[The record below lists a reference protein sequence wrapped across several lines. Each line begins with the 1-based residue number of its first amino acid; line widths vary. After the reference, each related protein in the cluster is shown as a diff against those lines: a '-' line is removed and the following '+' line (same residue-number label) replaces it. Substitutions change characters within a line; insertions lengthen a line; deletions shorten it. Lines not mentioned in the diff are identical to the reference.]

1 MKIVI
6 VGDGK
11 VGFTLSQQLSEEG
24 HDIVIIDNKQKVLE
38 KSSDILDVIGIQGNG
53 ANYSIQMEAGV
64 PNADLLIAATS
75 SDEINILS
83 CFLAKKLGA
92 GKTVARVRDPEYS
105 ESLSF
110 LRKDLGLSMMV
121 NPEQE
126 AARQIARILQFPSA
140 VKKDTFARGRVE
152 LVEIKLYEDSPLIGV
167 KLSDLKKH
175 YKEKVLV
182 CAVQRGNEVFI
193 PDGNCVLQYKDKITI
208 NGTLKETASFFKKI
222 RLKKPKIKNVM
233 IVGGSRIAFYLAKSL
248 ESVGMDVKIIEQDYD
263 KCVQL
268 SSMLNKAL
276 IIHGDGSDQEVLR
289 EEGLDQMDAFVSLT
303 GLDEENII
311 ISMYALHKNVPKVIT
326 KINRINYAEIIGSTG
341 IDSVISPKDITAGR
355 IIRYVRAMQNSYGS
369 SIESMTRMIDNR
381 VEALEFKV
389 RGNFER
395 MNQQLKEFKTKEG
408 VLIANIVR
416 QGASIIPTGE
426 DCIMLGDS
434 VVIVTTLTGLQE
446 LNDILA

>member
-1 MKIVI
+1 
-6 VGDGK
+6 
-11 VGFTLSQQLSEEG
+11 
-24 HDIVIIDNKQKVLE
+24 
-38 KSSDILDVIGIQGNG
+38 
-53 ANYSIQMEAGV
+53 
-64 PNADLLIAATS
+64 
-75 SDEINILS
+75 
-83 CFLAKKLGA
+83 
-92 GKTVARVRDPEYS
+92 
-105 ESLSF
+105 
-110 LRKDLGLSMMV
+110 
-121 NPEQE
+121 
-126 AARQIARILQFPSA
+126 
-140 VKKDTFARGRVE
+140 
-152 LVEIKLYEDSPLIGV
+152 
-167 KLSDLKKH
+167 
-175 YKEKVLV
+175 
-182 CAVQRGNEVFI
+182 
-193 PDGNCVLQYKDKITI
+193 
-208 NGTLKETASFFKKI
+208 
-222 RLKKPKIKNVM
+222 M